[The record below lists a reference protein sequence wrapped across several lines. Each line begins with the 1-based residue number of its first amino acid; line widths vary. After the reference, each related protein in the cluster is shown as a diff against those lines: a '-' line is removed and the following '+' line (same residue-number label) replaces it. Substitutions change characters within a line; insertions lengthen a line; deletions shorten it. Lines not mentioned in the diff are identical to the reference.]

1 MEDPLDIYQDVIDI
15 SGDDKEVTEADNYPQ
30 KDELTDKEWRDELD
44 DIRSEINRESYAG
57 EAWVVRVIQ
66 EETDEVVEE
75 LEARDEAD
83 AEQIARGMEI
93 NMSPDF
99 YTEIKNTA
107 EEDATNPDAMYD
119 SRTYYGMDDE
129 DKIMKGTSKAERELT
144 TSLQDFEDR
153 EIGRSE
159 DIIRAEEDAINPDA
173 KLDTFTTPFLEE
185 EDRFRNDVDFNRPAI
200 EVEDDD
206 EDEEEIIMSLPAVEG
221 EFMKLKDAIHISDP
235 NDLPELSRLT
245 GYSEA
250 EIDRMMY
257 AFAMSDTTEFGD
269 DDDPYLENRINK
281 IDGTSFESYA
291 TEDFGSNTI
300 QGDDLITDGYPTDQ
314 EGFGRAS
321 WDDATIE
328 DRKNW
333 LSVNGFNTDD
343 AWSPYYS
350 LDSYIR
356 SNLAKDLHVGGI
368 KAMGSTY

>member
-15 SGDDKEVTEADNYPQ
+15 SGDDKEITEADNYPQ

-44 DIRSEINRESYAG
+44 DIRSEINRESYAR

-99 YTEIKNTA
+99 YTEVKNT
-107 EEDATNPDAMYD
+107 
-119 SRTYYGMDDE
+119 
-129 DKIMKGTSKAERELT
+129 
-144 TSLQDFEDR
+144 
-153 EIGRSE
+153 
-159 DIIRAEEDAINPDA
+159 AEEDAINPDA

-185 EDRFRNDVDFNRPAI
+185 EDRFRNDVDFNRPAS
-200 EVEDDD
+200 EVEDE

>member
-15 SGDDKEVTEADNYPQ
+15 SGDDKEITEADNYPQ
-30 KDELTDKEWRDELD
+30 KDELTDREWRDELD
-44 DIRSEINRESYAG
+44 DIRSEINRESYAR

-99 YTEIKNTA
+99 YTEVKNT
-107 EEDATNPDAMYD
+107 
-119 SRTYYGMDDE
+119 
-129 DKIMKGTSKAERELT
+129 
-144 TSLQDFEDR
+144 
-153 EIGRSE
+153 
-159 DIIRAEEDAINPDA
+159 AEEDAINPDA

-185 EDRFRNDVDFNRPAI
+185 EDRFRNDVDFNRPAS
-200 EVEDDD
+200 EVEDE
-206 EDEEEIIMSLPAVEG
+206 EDEEEIIMSLPAV
-221 EFMKLKDAIHISDP
+221 
-235 NDLPELSRLT
+235 
-245 GYSEA
+245 
-250 EIDRMMY
+250 
-257 AFAMSDTTEFGD
+257 
-269 DDDPYLENRINK
+269 
-281 IDGTSFESYA
+281 
-291 TEDFGSNTI
+291 EDFGSNTI

>member
-15 SGDDKEVTEADNYPQ
+15 SGDDKEITEADNYPQ
-30 KDELTDKEWRDELD
+30 KDELTDREWRDELD
-44 DIRSEINRESYAG
+44 DIRSEINRESYAR

-99 YTEIKNTA
+99 YTEVKNT
-107 EEDATNPDAMYD
+107 
-119 SRTYYGMDDE
+119 
-129 DKIMKGTSKAERELT
+129 
-144 TSLQDFEDR
+144 
-153 EIGRSE
+153 
-159 DIIRAEEDAINPDA
+159 AEEDAINPD
-173 KLDTFTTPFLEE
+173 DDEE
-185 EDRFRNDVDFNRPAI
+185 ED
-200 EVEDDD
+200 
-206 EDEEEIIMSLPAVEG
+206 EIIMSLPAVEG

-356 SNLAKDLHVGGI
+356 ANLTKDLHVGGI